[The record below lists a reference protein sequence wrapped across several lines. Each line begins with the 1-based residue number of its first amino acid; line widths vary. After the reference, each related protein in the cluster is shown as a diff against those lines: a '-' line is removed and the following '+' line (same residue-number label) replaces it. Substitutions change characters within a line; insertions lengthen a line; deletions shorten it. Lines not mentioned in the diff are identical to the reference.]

1 VFILKD
7 FKSLFF
13 GSAHSKGVTGGFCV
27 SADSKGVSCIS
38 VTALKSTGAD
48 FSEKKEGESN
58 IEGTEV
64 TKSNAK
70 MRELEQSEGAASGNE
85 LERDENMAE
94 GSMKLTKVLSKI
106 QGMVEIRG

>member
-1 VFILKD
+1 
-7 FKSLFF
+7 
-13 GSAHSKGVTGGFCV
+13 
-27 SADSKGVSCIS
+27 

-58 IEGTEV
+58 IEGTGGTEF

-70 MRELEQSEGAASGNE
+70 MRELERSEGAVSGNE

-94 GSMKLTKVLSKI
+94 GSMQLAKVLSKI
-106 QGMVEIRG
+106 QGMAGIRG